1 MTEMIERV
9 ARAIAEQLGDNLD
22 DAFANKSEWN
32 AARGEKGGRIRDI
45 NEPFLGDYLDAA
57 RAAIEAMREPPR
69 PLLTVSAKA
78 ALLARGSGCSQE
90 DAFLAGLRAMI
101 NAALETP
108 PE

>member
-9 ARAIAEQLGDNLD
+9 AQELC
-22 DAFANKSEWN
+22 
-32 AARGEKGGRIRDI
+32 AASRTRRGEALEWDGRRI
-45 NEPFLGDYLDAA
+45 NRSYWRRQA
-57 RAAIEAMREPPR
+57 RAAIEATREPPR